1 MCKADTPR
9 KEVFVT
15 ESVFSLFY
23 LIFLTLFIHF
33 RKRPPKAAD
42 KVNFTEFAHLYKL
55 TSDLC
60 IHFLKARKSRVRTYT
75 PTGQ

>member
-9 KEVFVT
+9 NEVFVT

-23 LIFLTLFIHF
+23 LMFLTLFIHF
-33 RKRPPKAAD
+33 RKGPPKVAD

-55 TSDLC
+55 T
-60 IHFLKARKSRVRTYT
+60 
-75 PTGQ
+75 